1 MTREER
7 EIRTR
12 QVEEAVALL
21 VQIGFTLED
30 IVTQD
35 SRDEPFRVTVTLS
48 CTGDD
53 PEGGIL

>member
-21 VQIGFTLED
+21 IQIGFTLEE

-35 SRDEPFRVTVTLS
+35 LRDEPFKVTVTLS
-48 CTGDD
+48 VTGDD
-53 PEGGIL
+53 PEGGVL